1 MRGGRIVWILTAFAL
16 AAAPAAFAQSA
27 DRMYRIGSILT
38 NPPKSPDQI
47 ALRDLFDQ
55 VMREGGFEVGRN
67 LTIDRR
73 YSGGDPAQEERLAAE
88 FVQMKVDVIV
98 TAGSSTTLAAK
109 RATSTIPIVM
119 IAAANPERT
128 GLVES
133 LARPGGN
140 VTGVSNLAID
150 VNAKIYELVKEA
162 LPQVSRV
169 GIFWKSD
176 NPASAVAVKNDIS
189 VAKAFG
195 MTPTPLDVRTAADLE
210 PAFETV
216 LRERVELFEL
226 HVAVASTARSIL
238 AFAAKRRIP
247 VAGVWPQITR
257 GGALIGM
264 GADFS
269 EMVGR
274 AAAMTVKILKGAD
287 PAVMPVEQA
296 TKVKLVINLKAA
308 KALGLTIPQSVLV
321 RADEL
326 IE

>member
-1 MRGGRIVWILTAFAL
+1 MSGRRIVWILTAFAL
-16 AAAPAAFAQSA
+16 AAAPGAFAQSA
-27 DRMYRIGSILT
+27 GRMYRVGSILT
-38 NPPKSPDQI
+38 LPPTSPNQI
-47 ALRDLFDQ
+47 ALRDLFEQ

-73 YSGGDPAQEERLAAE
+73 YSGGVPEQEARIAAE

-128 GLVES
+128 GLVAS

-150 VNAKIYELVKEA
+150 VNAKVYELIKEA

-169 GIFWKSD
+169 GIFWNSE
-176 NPASAVAVKNDIS
+176 NPASAVAVKEEIS

-195 MTPTPLDVRTAADLE
+195 MTPVPLDVRAAADLE

-216 LRERVELFEL
+216 LRERVELLEASWGL
-226 HVAVASTARSIL
+226 PPSTASPSPGCGRRSL
-238 AFAAKRRIP
+238 G
-247 VAGVWPQITR
+247 AGR
-257 GGALIGM
+257 
-264 GADFS
+264 
-269 EMVGR
+269 
-274 AAAMTVKILKGAD
+274 
-287 PAVMPVEQA
+287 
-296 TKVKLVINLKAA
+296 
-308 KALGLTIPQSVLV
+308 
-321 RADEL
+321 
-326 IE
+326 

>member
-1 MRGGRIVWILTAFAL
+1 
-16 AAAPAAFAQSA
+16 
-27 DRMYRIGSILT
+27 
-38 NPPKSPDQI
+38 
-47 ALRDLFDQ
+47 
-55 VMREGGFEVGRN
+55 
-67 LTIDRR
+67 
-73 YSGGDPAQEERLAAE
+73 
-88 FVQMKVDVIV
+88 V

-128 GLVES
+128 GLVAS

-150 VNAKIYELVKEA
+150 VNAKVYELIKEA

-169 GIFWKSD
+169 GIFWNSE
-176 NPASAVAVKNDIS
+176 NPASAVAIKDEIS

-195 MTPTPLDVRTAADLE
+195 MTPVPLDVRAAADLE
-210 PAFETV
+210 PAFETA

-226 HVAVASTARSIL
+226 HLAVASNARSIL
-238 AFAAKRRIP
+238 QFAAAHRIP

-264 GADFS
+264 GADLS
-269 EMVGR
+269 EMVAR

-287 PAVMPVEQA
+287 PAVTPVEQP
-296 TKVKLVINLKAA
+296 TKLMLVVNLKAA
-308 KALGLTIPQSVLV
+308 KSLGLTIPQSVLL
-321 RADEL
+321 RADRV
-326 IE
+326 ID

>member
-1 MRGGRIVWILTAFAL
+1 MSGRRIVWILTAFAL
-16 AAAPAAFAQSA
+16 AAAPGAFAQSP
-27 DRMYRIGSILT
+27 DRMYRVGSLLT
-38 NPPKSPDQI
+38 LPPKSPDQI
-47 ALRDLFDQ
+47 ALRDLFEQ

-73 YSGGDPAQEERLAAE
+73 YSGGVPEQEARIAAE

-128 GLVES
+128 GLVAS

-150 VNAKIYELVKEA
+150 VNAKVYELIKEA

-169 GIFWKSD
+169 GIFWNSE
-176 NPASAVAVKNDIS
+176 NPASAVAIKDEIS

-195 MTPTPLDVRTAADLE
+195 MTPVPLDVRAAADLE

-216 LRERVELFEL
+216 LRERVELLEL
-226 HVAVASTARSIL
+226 HLAVQPNARSIL
-238 AFAAKRRIP
+238 EFAAKHRIP

-264 GADFS
+264 GADLS
-269 EMVGR
+269 EIVAR
-274 AAAMTVKILKGAD
+274 AAAMTVKILNGAD
-287 PAVMPVEQA
+287 PAVMPVEQP
-296 TKVKLVINLKAA
+296 TKLMLVLNLKAA
-308 KALGLTIPQSVLV
+308 KTLGLTIPQSVLL
-321 RADEL
+321 RADRV
-326 IE
+326 ID

>member
-1 MRGGRIVWILTAFAL
+1 MTDRRILCFL
-16 AAAPAAFAQSA
+16 AAFVLATAQGAFAQSP
-27 DRMYRIGSILT
+27 DRMYRVGSILT
-38 NPPKSPDQI
+38 NPPKSPDQF
-47 ALRDLFDQ
+47 ALRDLFDR

-73 YSGGDPAQEERLAAE
+73 YSGGDPEQEARLAAE
-88 FVQMKVDVIV
+88 FVEMKVDAIV
-98 TAGSSTTLAAK
+98 TSGSSTTLAAK

-128 GLVES
+128 GLVAS

-189 VAKAFG
+189 VAKAFA
-195 MTPTPLDVRTAADLE
+195 MTPIPLDVRTAADLE

-226 HVAVASTARSIL
+226 HVAVASNARSIL
-238 AFAAKRRIP
+238 AFAAKHRIP

-264 GADFS
+264 GADLS
-269 EMVGR
+269 EIVER
-274 AAAMTVKILKGAD
+274 AAAMTVKILNGAD
-287 PAVMPVEQA
+287 PAVTPVEQP
-296 TKVKLVINLKAA
+296 TKLKLAINLKTA
-308 KALGLTIPQSVLV
+308 KSLGLTIPQSVLL
-321 RADEL
+321 RADEV